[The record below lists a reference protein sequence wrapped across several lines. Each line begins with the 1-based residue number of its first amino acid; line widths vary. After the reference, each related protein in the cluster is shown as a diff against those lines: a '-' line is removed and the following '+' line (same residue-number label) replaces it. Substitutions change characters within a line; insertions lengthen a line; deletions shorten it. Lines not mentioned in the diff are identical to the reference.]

1 MNYKN
6 LIKNRKS
13 TRDYKPD
20 AVDDRKLQALISYF
34 HQAPKL
40 VPGIKMEIFLLQN
53 GNEVFE
59 LLDGKAG
66 YNGRMIKAPE
76 YIIITSEDK
85 NGYMENTGF
94 VGEQVVLKA
103 ADEGIDTCWITYES
117 SSLIK
122 DALELDTDKEV
133 TGIIAVGYGIDKK
146 KVLHTIDIG
155 DNYSK
160 ADIQII
166 EDNASFR
173 YSVEDIVFLTEWG
186 KPADYSMLEQRGIAE
201 AFTYLRLAPSTLNHQ
216 PWKFI
221 IDGSVM
227 VLTIKDNKDT
237 NIKEERMDAGI
248 VMLYFY
254 LLLSETIYTPHWYL
268 GKTKKDYKIPENY
281 RIVSWCVL

>member
-34 HQAPKL
+34 HQATKL
-40 VPGIKMEIFLLQN
+40 IPEIKMEIFLLQN
-53 GNEVFE
+53 GNDVFE
-59 LLDGKAG
+59 RLDGKAG
-66 YNGRMIKAPE
+66 YNGRMIKAPG
-76 YIIITSEDK
+76 YILIASEDK
-85 NGYMENTGF
+85 DGYMENTGF
-94 VGEQVVLKA
+94 VGENMILKA
-103 ADEGIDTCWITYES
+103 ADEGIDTCWITFES

-122 DALELDTDKEV
+122 DALELDTDKEI

-146 KVLHTIDIG
+146 KVLHTIAIG

-166 EDNASFR
+166 KDNTSFR
-173 YSVEDIVFLTEWG
+173 YSVEDIVFLKEWG
-186 KPADYSMLEQRGIAE
+186 RHADYSILEQRGIAE

-221 IDGSVM
+221 IDDSAM

-237 NIKEERMDAGI
+237 NIKEEKIDAGI

-254 LLLSETIYTPHWYL
+254 LLLSETIYTPLVL
-268 GKTKKDYKIPENY
+268 G
-281 RIVSWCVL
+281 